1 MLFCWKGTLGA
12 CWESVIFTTQTF
24 YTLCKNKNAHWS
36 NVLGISRS
44 YVPADLVCLKHVTVH
59 WPAKAFVTGSHIR
72 PWCTIKWKDAM
83 IHVEEKREDILTWR
97 NLTVELWL
105 LYLEGKGHLD
115 CEIKPGHKQHSAIFR
130 DVIRVK
136 KQNKRKKQQ
145 NRWTQKIPSTLC
157 FIGLSSRKKQQ
168 QKTTMQKCFL
178 TWTLY
183 SSKRDTGFADWVDC
197 KGIFNSRLL

>member
-1 MLFCWKGTLGA
+1 M
-12 CWESVIFTTQTF
+12 
-24 YTLCKNKNAHWS
+24 
-36 NVLGISRS
+36 LGISRS
-44 YVPADLVCLKHVTVH
+44 YVAADLVCLKHVTVH

-136 KQNKRKKQQ
+136 KQTNEKNNRTGGHRKYPAPFVLLACPVEK
-145 NRWTQKIPSTLC
+145 
-157 FIGLSSRKKQQ
+157 
-168 QKTTMQKCFL
+168 KTTKNNNAKML
-178 TWTLY
+178 PYLDTLLF
-183 SSKRDTGFADWVDC
+183 KERHRIC
-197 KGIFNSRLL
+197 RLSWL

>member
-36 NVLGISRS
+36 NVLGVSRS
-44 YVPADLVCLKHVTVH
+44 YVAADLVCLKHVTVH

-72 PWCTIKWKDAM
+72 PRCTIKWKDAM
-83 IHVEEKREDILTWR
+83 IHVEEEREDILTWR

-115 CEIKPGHKQHSAIFR
+115 CEIKPGHRQHSAIFR

-136 KQNKRKKQQ
+136 KQTNEKNNRTGGHRKYPVPFFIFFFFL
-145 NRWTQKIPSTLC
+145 RCLC
-157 FIGLSSRKKQQ
+157 FIGLSSRKNNNAK
-168 QKTTMQKCFL
+168 ML
-178 TWTLY
+178 PYL
-183 SSKRDTGFADWVDC
+183 DT
-197 KGIFNSRLL
+197 

>member
-1 MLFCWKGTLGA
+1 M
-12 CWESVIFTTQTF
+12 
-24 YTLCKNKNAHWS
+24 
-36 NVLGISRS
+36 LGISRS
-44 YVPADLVCLKHVTVH
+44 YVPADIVCLKHVTVH

-72 PWCTIKWKDAM
+72 PRCTIKWKDAM

-136 KQNKRKKQQ
+136 KQNKWKKQQ
-145 NRWTQKIPSTLC
+145 NRWTQKIPSTLFLFFFFFLRCLC
-157 FIGLSSRKKQQ
+157 FIGLSSRKNNNAK
-168 QKTTMQKCFL
+168 ML
-178 TWTLY
+178 PYLDTLLF
-183 SSKRDTGFADWVDC
+183 KERHRIC
-197 KGIFNSRLL
+197 RLSWL

>member
-136 KQNKRKKQQ
+136 KQTNEKNNRTGGHRKY
-145 NRWTQKIPSTLC
+145 PAPFVLLAC
-157 FIGLSSRKKQQ
+157 PAE
-168 QKTTMQKCFL
+168 KTTMQKCFL

-197 KGIFNSRLL
+197 KGVFNSCLL

>member
-1 MLFCWKGTLGA
+1 MLG
-12 CWESVIFTTQTF
+12 V
-24 YTLCKNKNAHWS
+24 
-36 NVLGISRS
+36 SRS
-44 YVPADLVCLKHVTVH
+44 YVAADLVCLKHVTVH

-136 KQNKRKKQQ
+136 KQTNEKNNRTGGHRKY
-145 NRWTQKIPSTLC
+145 PAPFVLLAC
-157 FIGLSSRKKQQ
+157 PVE
-168 QKTTMQKCFL
+168 KTTMQKCFL

-183 SSKRDTGFADWVDC
+183 SSKRDTGFADWIDC
-197 KGIFNSRLL
+197 KGIFNSCLL